1 MSKIEAAQISTL
13 IYVVE
18 DDQWYREYL
27 SYTMSL
33 DPDHVVKAFETG
45 KEMIDAM
52 DEFPDIVTLDYTLP
66 DINGDELLDLIKK
79 KSPNSEVIVISEQGK
94 IDTALELLKAG
105 AYDYFVKSKEIR
117 DRLLNTVNHI
127 KTNIELQNRVRN
139 LEKEVKGRYDFQNR
153 IIGKS
158 KPMQDVFNL
167 VQKAFGTN
175 LTVMVTGETG
185 TGKEEIAKAIHY
197 NSKNASGPFVPV
209 NMTAIPGELAESE
222 LFGHEKGSFTGASA
236 TRIGKFEEANRGTI
250 FLDEIGDVSLALQ
263 VKLLRVLQER
273 TVTRIGGQGEI
284 KIDTRVIVATHR
296 DLAEEVKKGTFRK
309 DLYYRLFGLTIKMPP
324 LRDRGNDV
332 LLLSTFFIT
341 SFCRENGMKV
351 KTLTTEAKQ
360 KLTSYHF
367 PGNVREL
374 KSLVELACVLCEG
387 NEIHAE
393 DIQMGDI
400 QGTSGF
406 LSRELTLEEYNNKI
420 IHHYLEKYD
429 QNVILVAN
437 KLDIGK
443 STIYRMLK
451 KEKEEIKD

>member
-296 DLAEEVKKGTFRK
+296 DLAEEVKKGTFRE